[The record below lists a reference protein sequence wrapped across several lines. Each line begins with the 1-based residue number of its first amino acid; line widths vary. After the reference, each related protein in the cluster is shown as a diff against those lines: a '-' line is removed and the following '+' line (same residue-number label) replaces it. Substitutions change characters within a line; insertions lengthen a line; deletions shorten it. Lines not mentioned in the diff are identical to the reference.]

1 MADRIKSC
9 ADLDERLT
17 PFVDDEA
24 TPDERAAVGAHLG
37 KCPPCRKHAD
47 EERTARD
54 LVRGHRAGLCP
65 TAPAS
70 LRARCDRLREGL
82 GDQARVNHD
91 NVVRGAFAATLRKW
105 APLSVAATLVLAVAA
120 VFLLG
125 LNDGAEALAA
135 SLALDHV
142 KCFKVSAPATTA
154 DAVVESRVW
163 EQKQGWPVVIPPTAP
178 AEELQLVDVRRCYST
193 DGRAAHLMY
202 KWRGRPRSLYVL
214 PQDTRR
220 QRVLRK
226 IGQDAVIWSANQRT
240 YAVVASEHTPAADL
254 TRVVTYLK
262 ATAR

>member
-47 EERTARD
+47 DERTARD
-54 LVRGHRAGLCP
+54 LVREHRSGLCP

-70 LRARCDRLREGL
+70 LRARCDRLRQGL
-82 GDQARVNHD
+82 GGDARAD
-91 NVVRGAFAATLRKW
+91 NVARGSFAAVMRKW

-154 DAVVESRVW
+154 DAVVESRLW

-193 DGRAAHLMY
+193 EGRAAHLMY
-202 KWRGRPRSLYVL
+202 KWRGRPLSLYVL
-214 PQDTRR
+214 PQDTGR

-240 YAVVASEHTPAADL
+240 YAVVASEQTPAADL